1 MFLVFDTETTGL
13 PQNYNAPLTD
23 FDNWPRMVQLAWQ
36 VHDDKGRFV
45 ENHNYIIQPEG
56 FEIPIGA
63 KMVHHISTKY
73 ATEHGKPLD
82 EVLDIFLQSAS
93 KATHFV
99 GHNIDFDLCILGCE
113 FLRKKG
119 ENPLPNW
126 RKVDTCTEKTAEF
139 CQLPGGKGGKFK
151 LPRLEEFHQILFGEK
166 FGDAH
171 NAAAD
176 VEATA
181 RVFLELVRRGILDAN
196 DLGVDA
202 QFIAD
207 FKAANPEMIQ
217 PAGITFEPIVDEEE
231 TEEVPEIGDY
241 VPQHFTHL
249 HVHSHYSMLDGMSKV
264 PDLVAKCKK
273 NGMYSLALTDHG
285 NMFGIKDFA
294 DTVNKENGKVK
305 DAIKEVEAEKKKLE
319 NGESGEMSEEE
330 KAAKLDDLN
339 SQLSTLNSQ
348 LFKPIYGIETY
359 CAPVSIDK
367 RDGRQD
373 RGWHLILLAKN
384 KTGYHSL
391 CKLSSIAYTDG
402 FYYNPRIDHSLLEKY
417 HEGLICSSAC
427 LAGEVP
433 QKIMNG
439 DMTGA
444 EASIQ
449 WFKNLFG
456 DDYYL
461 EVQRHKTD
469 KPGGDTEVYERQK
482 EVNKILFDLAKKYG
496 IKVIATNDVH
506 FVEEEHGE
514 AHDRL
519 ICLSTGKDLDDPTRM
534 HYTKQEWL
542 KTPAEM
548 GRIFSDHPEV
558 LENTQEIVDKVETY
572 SIDSDPIMPK
582 FPIPESFG
590 TEESYRQKFTKED
603 LFNEFTR
610 DEHGNVI
617 MSQEEAEKKVKKLG
631 GYDRLY
637 RIKLEADYLAE
648 LTWKGAHERYGET
661 LTEEQI
667 ERIKFELHVMKTMG
681 FPGYFLIVSDYIR
694 AAREELGVSVG
705 PGRGSAAGSVVAY
718 CLKITDLDPLKYD
731 LLFERFLNPDRISLP
746 DIDVDFDDDGRGRV
760 LDWITKKYGKE
771 KVAHIIT
778 YGTMAAKSAI
788 QDVGR
793 VQKVPLPE
801 VAKIKSY
808 IPDRNFDEAAVKAVE
823 GELPKKMPKVN
834 LKNCYKYVP
843 ELKEMLNG
851 DDKNV
856 SSMLTYAEELEDTNR
871 QIGIHA
877 CGVIIGADDLT
888 NVAPVC
894 TVKDKDTKE
903 DVVVTQYDGHVIETV
918 GLIKMDFLG
927 LKTLTLIKDALKNI
941 KKTHGIDIDID
952 HIPIDDEET
961 YKLYSAG
968 NTIGTFQFESP
979 GMQKYLREL
988 QPSVIGD
995 IIAMNALYRPGPMD
1009 NIPDFIARKQGRQ
1022 EIKYDFDCMEKYL
1035 KDTYGICVYQEQVM
1049 LLSRELA
1056 DFTRG
1061 ESDTLRK
1068 AMGKKQLAKME
1079 ELYGKFMKQGVAKL
1093 TKTENLPE
1101 DEVKKRLEKIWE
1113 EWKKF
1118 ASYAFNK
1125 SHAACYSWVSYQTA
1139 YLKAHYPAE
1148 FMAAVLNN
1156 ELGDIKQVNFMTEE
1170 CKRMKIEVL
1179 GPDVN
1184 ESEYEFSVNEKGE
1197 IRYGMGGIKNVGE
1210 AAVAGIV
1217 AEREAN
1223 GKFKDFG
1230 DFVMRVADKG
1240 LNVRALESMGMAGC
1254 FDSFKGFHRAMLFY
1268 VAPNETSSFSEK
1280 AMRMVASFNERKN
1293 SAQMDLFGFGDDEG
1307 VEETFSMP
1315 LPQCEPWSKMRELEM
1330 EKEALG
1336 FYISSHPMQVYHL
1349 PIKYFCN
1356 CDVEGLKN
1364 AMNDVEKNLKRPVRL
1379 GGQITR
1385 AEEYTAKN
1393 GNPYG
1398 RFTIEDQSGAL
1409 QFALFKENY
1418 LNCRNL
1424 LTVNSFVMLSG
1435 ILDKPFPRA
1444 GQDPNVAPTT
1454 LEVRFSEA
1462 RLLDSLLESTSKTV
1476 YLKLNVAEMDK
1487 ESMEEFIKVLKDN
1500 PGKQHFKL
1508 HLFDPIG
1515 KKSCNL
1521 TPAKS
1526 SINAQEVL
1534 PLLEKMPFVEFD
1546 LR

>member
-13 PQNYNAPLTD
+13 PLNYNAPLTD

-36 VHDDKGRFV
+36 IHDDKGRFV
-45 ENHNYIIQPEG
+45 ENHNYIVQPEG
-56 FEIPIGA
+56 FEIPIA
-63 KMVHHISTKY
+63 VRSVHHITTNY
-73 ATEHGKPLD
+73 AMKHGRPLE

-93 KATHFV
+93 KVTHFV

-139 CQLPGGKGGKFK
+139 CQLPGGKNGKFK
-151 LPRLEEFHQILFGEK
+151 LPRLEEFHHILFGEK
-166 FGDAH
+166 FDDAH

-181 RVFLELVRRGILDAN
+181 RVFLELVRRGILDER

-207 FKAANPEMIQ
+207 FKAANPDVIQ
-217 PAGITFEPIVDEEE
+217 PAGITFEPIVDEDELQDD
-231 TEEVPEIGDY
+231 VPGFGDY
-241 VPQHFTHL
+241 LPQHFTHL

-305 DAIKEVEAEKKKLE
+305 DAIKEQQAIIGKP
-319 NGESGEMSEEE
+319 ESTDEE
-330 KAAKLDDLN
+330 KIAAQEQIERLN
-339 SQLSTLNSQ
+339 KQF
-348 LFKPIYGIETY
+348 FKPIFGIETY
-359 CAPVSIDK
+359 CAPISIDK

-439 DMTGA
+439 DMKGA
-444 EASIQ
+444 EESIQ

-456 DDYYL
+456 EDYYL

-482 EVNKILFDLAKKYG
+482 EVNKIIFGLAKKYG

-572 SIDSDPIMPK
+572 SIDSDPIMPI
-582 FPIPESFG
+582 FPIPEDFG
-590 TEESYRQKFTKED
+590 TEEQYRQKFTEED

-610 DEHGNVI
+610 DEHGNVVL
-617 MSQEEAEKKVKKLG
+617 SQEEAEKKVKKLG
-631 GYDRLY
+631 GYNRLY
-637 RIKLEADYLAE
+637 RIKLEADYLAK
-648 LTWKGAHERYGET
+648 LTWEGAKERYGEN

-823 GELPKKMPKVN
+823 GEVPKKMPKVN

-843 ELKEMLNG
+843 ELKEMLEG

-903 DVVVTQYDGHVIETV
+903 DVVVTQYDGHVIESV

-1009 NIPDFIARKQGRQ
+1009 NIPDFILRKQGKQ
-1022 EIKYDFDCMEKYL
+1022 EIKYDFNCMEKYL

-1170 CKRMKIEVL
+1170 CKRMKIAVL

-1254 FDSFKGFHRAMLFY
+1254 FDSFKGFHRAMLFHI
-1268 VAPNETSSFSEK
+1268 APNETSSFSEK

-1293 SAQMDLFGFGDDEG
+1293 SSQMDLFGFGDEGG
-1307 VEETFSMP
+1307 VEEAFSMP
-1315 LPQCEPWSKMRELEM
+1315 LPQCEPWSKMKELEM

-1385 AEEYTAKN
+1385 ADEFTAKN

-1435 ILDKPFPRA
+1435 ILDRPFPRA

-1487 ESMEEFIKVLKDN
+1487 ESMEEFIKVLKEN
-1500 PGKQHFKL
+1500 PGKQHYKL
-1508 HLFDPIG
+1508 HLFDSIG

-1521 TPAKS
+1521 TPAKGA
-1526 SINAQEVL
+1526 INAQEVL
-1534 PLLEKMPFVEFD
+1534 PLLEKFPFSNFVEFD

>member
-13 PQNYNAPLTD
+13 PKNDNAPVTD
-23 FDNWPRMVQLAWQ
+23 VENWPRLVQLSWQ
-36 VHDDKGRFV
+36 LHDALGNIIEYHNHIVQPDGFV
-45 ENHNYIIQPEG
+45 
-56 FEIPIGA
+56 IPIKA
-63 KMVHHISTKY
+63 KAVHGISTNHALKY
-73 ATEHGKPLD
+73 GIPIN
-82 EVLDIFLQSAS
+82 EVLDIFMQSAS
-93 KATHFV
+93 KAKYLV
-99 GHNIDFDLCILGCE
+99 GHNLGFDLNVLGAE
-113 FLRKKG
+113 FIRAG
-119 ENPLPNW
+119 RDNPLPQW
-126 RKVDTCTEKTAEF
+126 PVLDTCTEKMADY

-151 LPRLEEFHQILFGEK
+151 LPKLGEFHHLLFGED
-166 FGDAH
+166 FDSAH
-171 NAAAD
+171 NACAD
-176 VEATA
+176 VQATA
-181 RVFLELVRRGILDAN
+181 RVFFELLRLGVIN
-196 DLGVDA
+196 EQDLGVDP
-202 QFIAD
+202 QFMDD
-207 FKAANPEMIQ
+207 FKAANPMTIQ
-217 PAGITFEPIVDEEE
+217 PAPVEIVPNRFDDE
-231 TEEVPEIGDY
+231 TEEEEEPEIGDY
-241 VPQHFTHL
+241 MPTHFTHL

-294 DTVNKENGKVK
+294 DTVNKENGKVE
-305 DAIKEVEAEKKKLE
+305 DAIKEQEAILKKE
-319 NGESGEMSEEE
+319 DATEEE
-330 KAAKLDDLN
+330 KAAAQTEIEKLN
-339 SQLSTLNSQ
+339 GQF
-348 LFKPIYGIETY
+348 FKPIFGIETY
-359 CAPVSIDK
+359 CAPHGIEVKEGRNEK
-367 RDGRQD
+367 R
-373 RGWHLILLAKN
+373 WHLILLAKN
-384 KTGYHSL
+384 KAGYHSL
-391 CKLSSIAYTDG
+391 CKLSSIAFTEGY
-402 FYYNPRIDHSLLEKY
+402 YYNPRIDHSLLEKY

-439 DMTGA
+439 DMEGA

-456 DDYYL
+456 EDYYL

-482 EVNKILFDLAKKYG
+482 EVNKILFDLAKKYD

-572 SIDSDPIMPK
+572 SIDSDPIMPI
-582 FPIPESFG
+582 FPIPEEFG
-590 TEESYRQKFTKED
+590 TEEEYRKKFTEED

-610 DEHGNVI
+610 DEHGNVV

-637 RIKLEADYLAE
+637 RIKLEADYLAK
-648 LTWKGAHERYGET
+648 LTWDGAHQRYGEN

-788 QDVGR
+788 QDVCR
-793 VQKVPLPE
+793 VQKIPLSK
-801 VAKIKSY
+801 VAEIKGF

-823 GELPKKMPKVN
+823 GEVPKKMPKVN
-834 LKNCYKYVP
+834 LRNCYKYVP

-851 DDKNV
+851 ADPNIA
-856 SSMLTYAEELEDTNR
+856 SMLVYAEELEDTNR
-871 QIGIHA
+871 QTGVHA

-888 NVAPVC
+888 NVAPVA
-894 TVKDKDTKE
+894 TVEDRETKQR
-903 DVVVTQYDGHVIETV
+903 VVVTQYDGHVIETV

-941 KKTHGIDIDID
+941 KKTHGVDIDID
-952 HIPIDDEET
+952 HIPIDDKLT
-961 YKLYSAG
+961 YELYSAG

-1093 TKTENLPE
+1093 TQTEHLPE

-1170 CKRMKIEVL
+1170 CKRMKINVL

-1223 GKFKDFG
+1223 GKYKDFG
-1230 DFVMRVADKG
+1230 DFVMRIADKG

-1268 VAPNETSSFSEK
+1268 IAPNDSVPFSER
-1280 AMRMVASFNERKN
+1280 AMRMVASYNEKKN
-1293 SAQMDLFGFGDDEG
+1293 SAQMDLFGFGDEG
-1307 VEETFSMP
+1307 ATEETFNIP
-1315 LPQCEPWSKMRELEM
+1315 LPACEPWSKMKELEM

-1356 CDVEGLKN
+1356 CDVEGMKAAL
-1364 AMNDVEKNLKRPVRL
+1364 NDVEKNQGRPIRL
-1379 GGQITR
+1379 GGQITKS
-1385 AEEYTAKN
+1385 EEFPTKS
-1393 GNPYG
+1393 NPQVKYG
-1398 RFTIEDQSGAL
+1398 RYTIEDQTGA
-1409 QFALFKENY
+1409 FNFMLFRENF
-1418 LNCRNL
+1418 LNFSNL
-1424 LTVNSFVMLSG
+1424 LKVNEFVMLSG
-1435 ILDKPFPRA
+1435 TMSMPYPKKNGDEIIPPS
-1444 GQDPNVAPTT
+1444 V
-1454 LEVRFSEA
+1454 LELRINDVK
-1462 RLLDSLLESTSKTV
+1462 LLDSLLANTSKTV
-1476 YLKLNVAEMDK
+1476 YIKLNVAEMNK
-1487 ESMEEFIKVLKDN
+1487 ESMEEFIKVLKGN
-1500 PGKQHFKL
+1500 PGKQHYKL
-1508 HLFDPIG
+1508 HLFDPLG

-1521 TPAKS
+1521 TPVKG

>member
-1 MFLVFDTETTGL
+1 MFLIFDTETTGL
-13 PQNYNAPLTD
+13 PKSDNAPLTD

-36 VHDDKGRFV
+36 VHDEQGRFV
-45 ENHNYIIQPEG
+45 ENHNYLVKPEG
-56 FEIPIGA
+56 FVIPIDA
-63 KMVHHISTKY
+63 KMVHGISTEY
-73 ATEHGKPLD
+73 ATEHGLPLS
-82 EVLDIFLQSAS
+82 EVLDRFMQSAAQV
-93 KATHFV
+93 KYLV
-99 GHNIDFDLCILGCE
+99 GHNINFDLNVLGCE
-113 FLRKKG
+113 FLRSG
-119 ENPLPNW
+119 RDNPLHRWPI
-126 RKVDTCTEKTAEF
+126 VDTCTEKTATF
-139 CQLPGGKGGKFK
+139 CQLPGGKGGRFK
-151 LPRLEEFHQILFGEK
+151 LPRLNEIHRILFGED
-166 FGDAH
+166 FDSAH
-171 NAAAD
+171 NACAD
-176 VEATA
+176 VQATA
-181 RVFLELVRRGILDAN
+181 RVFLELVRRGVIDEN
-196 DLGVDA
+196 DLNVSP

-207 FKAANPEMIQ
+207 FKAANPEVIQ
-217 PAGITFEPIVDEEE
+217 PAGIVVENNFETIDNRGEES
-231 TEEVPEIGDY
+231 VPETGDY
-241 VPQHFTHL
+241 IPKHFTHL

-264 PDLVAKCKK
+264 PDLVEKCKK

-305 DAIKEVEAEKKKLE
+305 DAIKVQKAILEKEEAT
-319 NGESGEMSEEE
+319 EEE
-330 KAAKLDDLN
+330 KVAAQAEIDKLN
-339 SQLSTLNSQ
+339 GQF
-348 LFKPIYGIETY
+348 FKPIFGIETY
-359 CAPVSIDK
+359 CAPVDIAK

-384 KTGYHSL
+384 KAGYHSL
-391 CKLSSIAYTDG
+391 CKLSSIAYTEG

-417 HEGLICSSAC
+417 HEGVICSSAC

-439 DMTGA
+439 DLAGA
-444 EASIQ
+444 EASIE

-456 DDYYL
+456 EDYYL
-461 EVQRHKTD
+461 EIQRHKTD

-482 EVNKILFDLAKKYG
+482 EVNKIILQLAEKHHV
-496 IKVIATNDVH
+496 KVIATNDVH

-548 GRIFSDHPEV
+548 GRIFSDVPFT

-572 SIDSDPIMPK
+572 SIDSDPIMPV
-582 FPIPESFG
+582 FPIPEDFG
-590 TEESYRQKFTKED
+590 TEEEYRQKFTEED
-603 LFNEFTR
+603 LLNEFTR
-610 DEHGNVI
+610 DEHGNEV
-617 MSQEEAEKKVKKLG
+617 MSREEAEKKVKKLG
-631 GYDRLY
+631 GYNRLY
-637 RIKLEADYLAE
+637 RIKLEADYLAK
-648 LTWKGAHERYGET
+648 LTWEGAKERYGDN

-746 DIDVDFDDDGRGRV
+746 DIDVDFDDDGRERV
-760 LDWITKKYGKE
+760 LDWVTKKYGKE

-808 IPDRNFDEAAVKAVE
+808 IPDRGFDEAAVKAVE

-843 ELKEMLNG
+843 ELKEMLEG
-851 DDKNV
+851 DDQNI

-941 KKTHGIDIDID
+941 KKTQGIDIDID
-952 HIPIDDEET
+952 HIPIDDKLT
-961 YKLYSAG
+961 YDLYCSG

-1022 EIKYDFDCMEKYL
+1022 EIKYDFNCMEKYL

-1093 TKTENLPE
+1093 TQTEGLPE
-1101 DEVKKRLEKIWE
+1101 EEVKKRLEKIWE

-1170 CKRMKIEVL
+1170 CKRMKIAVL

-1184 ESEYEFSVNEKGE
+1184 ESEYEFSVNDKGE

-1217 AEREAN
+1217 AEREAH

-1240 LNVRALESMGMAGC
+1240 LNTRALESMGMAGC
-1254 FDSFKGFHRAMLFY
+1254 FDGFKGFHRAMLVY
-1268 VAPNETSSFSEK
+1268 MAPNEISTFAEK
-1280 AMRMVASFNERKN
+1280 AMRMVASYNERRN
-1293 SAQMDLFGFGDDEG
+1293 SAQMDLFGFGSDEA
-1307 VEETFSMP
+1307 EEAFSMP
-1315 LPQCEPWSKMRELEM
+1315 LPECEPWSKMKELEM

-1336 FYISSHPMQVYHL
+1336 FYISSHPMEVYHL
-1349 PIKYFCN
+1349 PLKFFSNCN
-1356 CDVEGLKN
+1356 VEQLKAAQN
-1364 AMNDVEKNLKRPVRL
+1364 NPEKFLKQPVRL

-1385 AEEYTAKN
+1385 AEEFTAKN

-1398 RFTIEDQSGAL
+1398 RFTIEDQSGAF

-1418 LNCRNL
+1418 ANCKNL
-1424 LTVNSFVMLSG
+1424 LTLNSFVMLYG
-1435 ILDKPFPRA
+1435 TLDKPFPRS
-1444 GQDPNVAPTT
+1444 GQDPNEMPQT
-1454 LEVRFSEA
+1454 LEVRFNEV
-1462 RLLDSLLESTSKTV
+1462 RLLDSLLETTGKTV
-1476 YLKLNVAEMDK
+1476 FIKLNVSEMTQPN
-1487 ESMEEFIKVLKDN
+1487 MEEFIKTLKDN
-1500 PGKQHFKL
+1500 PGKQNYKL
-1508 HLFDPIG
+1508 HLFDPIV
-1515 KKSCNL
+1515 KRSCNM
-1521 TPAKS
+1521 TP
-1526 SINAQEVL
+1526 ITGGVNAQEVL

>member
-13 PQNYNAPLTD
+13 PKIDNAPVTD
-23 FDNWPRMVQLAWQ
+23 VDNWPRLVQLSWQ
-36 VHDDKGRFV
+36 LHDALGNLIEYHNHIVQPDGFV
-45 ENHNYIIQPEG
+45 
-56 FEIPIGA
+56 IPIKA
-63 KMVHHISTKY
+63 KAVHGISTNHALKY
-73 ATEHGKPLD
+73 GIPIN
-82 EVLDIFLQSAS
+82 EVLDSFMQSAS
-93 KATHFV
+93 KAKYLV
-99 GHNIDFDLCILGCE
+99 GHNLDFDLNVLGAE
-113 FLRKKG
+113 FIRAG
-119 ENPLPNW
+119 RDNPLPQW
-126 RKVDTCTEKTAEF
+126 PVLDTCTEKMAEY

-151 LPRLEEFHQILFGEK
+151 LPKLGEFHHLLFDED
-166 FGDAH
+166 FDSAH
-171 NAAAD
+171 NACAD
-176 VEATA
+176 VQATA
-181 RVFLELVRRGILDAN
+181 RVFFELLRLGVIN
-196 DLGVDA
+196 EQDLGVDP
-202 QFIAD
+202 QFMDD
-207 FKAANPEMIQ
+207 FKAANPAMIQ
-217 PAGITFEPIVDEEE
+217 PAPVGIVPNCYDDDEEG
-231 TEEVPEIGDY
+231 EEEPEFGDY
-241 VPQHFTHL
+241 VPQYFTHL

-305 DAIKEVEAEKKKLE
+305 DAIKEQEAILKKE
-319 NGESGEMSEEE
+319 DATEEE
-330 KAAKLDDLN
+330 RAAAQEQIEKLN
-339 SQLSTLNSQ
+339 KQF
-348 LFKPIYGIETY
+348 FKPIFGIETY
-359 CAPVSIDK
+359 CAPHGIEVKEGRNEK
-367 RDGRQD
+367 R
-373 RGWHLILLAKN
+373 WHLILLAKN

-391 CKLSSIAYTDG
+391 CKLSSIAFTEGY
-402 FYYNPRIDHSLLEKY
+402 YYNPRIDHSLLEKY

-439 DMTGA
+439 DMEGA

-456 DDYYL
+456 EDYYL

-482 EVNKILFDLAKKYG
+482 EVNKIIFDLAKKYD

-582 FPIPESFG
+582 FPIPEDFG
-590 TEESYRQKFTKED
+590 TEEEYRKKFTEED

-617 MSQEEAEKKVKKLG
+617 MSQEEGEKKVKKLG

-637 RIKLEADYLAE
+637 RIKLEADYLAK
-648 LTWKGAHERYGET
+648 LTWDGAKERYGED
-661 LTEEQI
+661 LTEEQV

-746 DIDVDFDDDGRGRV
+746 DIDVDFDDDGRDRV
-760 LDWITKKYGKE
+760 LDWVTKKYGKE

-788 QDVGR
+788 QDVSR
-793 VQKVPLPE
+793 VQKVPLSK
-801 VAKIKSY
+801 VAEIKGY
-808 IPDRNFDEAAVKAVE
+808 IPDRNFDESAVKAVE
-823 GELPKKMPKVN
+823 GEVPKKMPKVN

-843 ELKEMLNG
+843 ELKKMVEG
-851 DDKNV
+851 DDQNIA
-856 SSMLTYAEELEDTNR
+856 SMLTYAEELEDTNR
-871 QIGIHA
+871 QVGIHA

-941 KKTHGIDIDID
+941 KKTRGIDIDID
-952 HIPIDDEET
+952 HIPIDDKLT
-961 YKLYSAG
+961 YELYSAG

-1093 TKTENLPE
+1093 TQTEHLPE

-1184 ESEYEFSVNEKGE
+1184 ESEYKFSVNEKGE

-1210 AAVAGIV
+1210 AAVKGIV
-1217 AEREAN
+1217 EEREAN

-1254 FDSFKGFHRAMLFY
+1254 FDSFKGFHRAMLFNI
-1268 VAPNETSSFSEK
+1268 APNDSVPFSER

-1293 SAQMDLFGFGDDEG
+1293 SAQMDLFGFGSDEG
-1307 VEETFSMP
+1307 VEETFSIK
-1315 LPQCEPWSKMRELEM
+1315 LPECEPWSKMKELEM

-1356 CDVEGLKN
+1356 CDVEGLKV
-1364 AMNDVEKNLKRPVRL
+1364 ALNDVEKNQGRPVRL
-1379 GGQITR
+1379 GGQITKS
-1385 AEEYTAKN
+1385 EEFPTKS
-1393 GNPYG
+1393 NPQVKYG
-1398 RFTIEDQSGAL
+1398 RYTIEDQTGA
-1409 QFALFKENY
+1409 FNFMLFRENF
-1418 LNCRNL
+1418 LNFSNL
-1424 LTVNSFVMLSG
+1424 LKVNEFVMLSG
-1435 ILDKPFPRA
+1435 TMSMPYPKKNGNEIIPPS
-1444 GQDPNVAPTT
+1444 V
-1454 LEVRFSEA
+1454 LELRINDVK
-1462 RLLDSLLESTSKTV
+1462 LLDSLLANTSKTV
-1476 YLKLNVAEMDK
+1476 YIRLNVAEMNR
-1487 ESMEEFIKVLKDN
+1487 ESMDEFVKVLKDN
-1500 PGKQHFKL
+1500 PGKQHYKL
-1508 HLFDPIG
+1508 HIFDPLS
-1515 KKSCNL
+1515 KKSCNMS
-1521 TPAKS
+1521 PAKGT
-1526 SINAQEVL
+1526 INAQEVL

>member
-13 PQNYNAPLTD
+13 PKIENAPLTD

-36 VHDDKGRFV
+36 IHDDLGRFV
-45 ENHNYIIQPEG
+45 ENYNYLVQPEG
-56 FEIPIGA
+56 FEIPIAA
-63 KMVHHISTKY
+63 KMVHVISTEHAMKY
-73 ATEHGKPLD
+73 GRPLN
-82 EVLDIFLQSAS
+82 EVLDLFMESAARA
-93 KATHFV
+93 KYLV
-99 GHNIDFDLCILGCE
+99 GHNINFDLNVLGCE
-113 FLRKKG
+113 FLRSG
-119 ENPLPNW
+119 RANPLPQW
-126 RKVDTCTEKTAEF
+126 QIIDTCTEKTAEF
-139 CQLPGGKGGKFK
+139 CQFPGGKGGKFK
-151 LPRLEEFHQILFGEK
+151 LPRLGEIHHLLFGED
-166 FGDAH
+166 FDSAH
-171 NAAAD
+171 NASAD

-181 RVFLELVRRGILDAN
+181 RVFLELIRRGVIDEN
-196 DLGVDA
+196 DLHVDS
-202 QFIAD
+202 QFIVD
-207 FKAANPEMIQ
+207 FKTANPDVIQ
-217 PAGITFEPIVDEEE
+217 PAGIKVEANFDAAEVEEE
-231 TEEVPEIGDY
+231 SMPEIGDY

-273 NGMYSLALTDHG
+273 YGMYSLALTDHG

-305 DAIKEVEAEKKKLE
+305 DAIKEQQAIINKEDAT
-319 NGESGEMSEEE
+319 EEE
-330 KAAKLDDLN
+330 KAVAQAQIDKLN
-339 SQLSTLNSQ
+339 GQF
-348 LFKPIYGIETY
+348 FKPIYGIETY

-402 FYYNPRIDHSLLEKY
+402 FYYNPRIDHNLLERY

-439 DMTGA
+439 DMKGA
-444 EASIQ
+444 EESIQ
-449 WFKNLFG
+449 WFKSLFG
-456 DDYYL
+456 EDYYL

-482 EVNKILFDLAKKYG
+482 EVNKILFDLATKYNV
-496 IKVIATNDVH
+496 KVIATNDVH

-572 SIDSDPIMPK
+572 SIDSAPIMPK
-582 FPIPESFG
+582 FPIPEDFG
-590 TEESYRQKFTKED
+590 TEAEYRQKFTEED

-617 MSQEEAEKKVKKLG
+617 MSQEEAEKKVQKMG

-637 RIKLEADYLAE
+637 RIKLEADYLAK
-648 LTWKGAHERYGET
+648 LTWEGAHQRYGEN

-746 DIDVDFDDDGRGRV
+746 DIDVDFDDDGRERV
-760 LDWITKKYGKE
+760 LDWVTKKYGKE

-788 QDVGR
+788 ADVGR

-843 ELKEMLNG
+843 ELKNLLNG

-927 LKTLTLIKDALKNI
+927 LKTLTLIKDALRNI
-941 KKTHGIDIDID
+941 KKTRGIDIDID
-952 HIPIDDEET
+952 HIPIDDKET
-961 YKLYSAG
+961 YELYSAG

-1009 NIPDFIARKQGRQ
+1009 NIPDFILRKQGRQ

-1079 ELYGKFMKQGVAKL
+1079 ELYEKFMKQGVAKL
-1093 TKTENLPE
+1093 TQTEQLPE
-1101 DEVKKRLEKIWE
+1101 AEVKKRLEKIWE

-1156 ELGDIKQVNFMTEE
+1156 ELGDIKKVNFMTEE
-1170 CKRMKIEVL
+1170 CKRMKIAVL

-1184 ESEYEFSVNEKGE
+1184 ESEYTFSVNEKGE

-1210 AAVAGIV
+1210 AVVKGIV
-1217 AEREAN
+1217 EEREAN

-1230 DFVMRVADKG
+1230 DFVMRIADKSF
-1240 LNVRALESMGMAGC
+1240 NVRALESMGMAGC
-1254 FDSFKGFHRAMLFY
+1254 FDSFKGFHRAMLFNI
-1268 VAPNETSSFSEK
+1268 APNESSPFSEK
-1280 AMRMVASFNERKN
+1280 AMRMVASYNERKN
-1293 SAQMDLFGFGDDEG
+1293 SAQMDLFGFGDESG
-1307 VEETFSMP
+1307 AEEVFTMP
-1315 LPQCEPWSKMRELEM
+1315 LPECAPWSKMKELEM

-1336 FYISSHPMQVYHL
+1336 FYISSHPMEVYHL
-1349 PIKYFCN
+1349 PLRYFANCN
-1356 CDVEGLKN
+1356 VETLKA
-1364 AMNDVEKNLKRPVRL
+1364 AMEDPERNIRRSVRL

-1424 LTVNSFVMLSG
+1424 LTVNSFVMLYG
-1435 ILDKPFPRA
+1435 TLDRPFPRP
-1444 GQDPNVAPTT
+1444 GQDPNMAPST
-1454 LEVRFSEA
+1454 LEVRFNEA
-1462 RLLDSLLESTSKTV
+1462 RLLDSLLETTTKTV
-1476 YLKLNVAEMDK
+1476 YIKLNVAEMDQS
-1487 ESMEEFIKVLKDN
+1487 EMDEFVKLMKQN
-1500 PGKQHFKL
+1500 AGKQSYKL

-1515 KKSCNL
+1515 KKACNM
-1521 TPAKS
+1521 TPTRGA
-1526 SINAQEVL
+1526 INAQEVL
-1534 PLLEKMPFVEFD
+1534 PLLEKEPFKNFVEFD

>member
-13 PQNYNAPLTD
+13 PKIENAPLTD

-36 VHDDKGRFV
+36 IHDDLGRFV
-45 ENHNYIIQPEG
+45 ENYNYLVQPEG
-56 FEIPIGA
+56 FEIPIAA
-63 KMVHHISTKY
+63 KMVHGISTEHAMKY
-73 ATEHGKPLD
+73 GRPLN
-82 EVLDIFLQSAS
+82 EVLDLFMESAARA
-93 KATHFV
+93 KYLV
-99 GHNIDFDLCILGCE
+99 GHNINFDLNVLGCE
-113 FLRKKG
+113 FLRSG
-119 ENPLPNW
+119 RANPLPQW
-126 RKVDTCTEKTAEF
+126 QIIDTCTEKTAEF
-139 CQLPGGKGGKFK
+139 CQFPGGKGGKFK
-151 LPRLEEFHQILFGEK
+151 LPRLGEIHHLLFGED
-166 FGDAH
+166 FDSAH
-171 NAAAD
+171 NASAD

-181 RVFLELVRRGILDAN
+181 RVFLELIRRGVIDEN
-196 DLGVDA
+196 DLHVDS
-202 QFIAD
+202 QFIVD
-207 FKAANPEMIQ
+207 FKTANPDVIQ
-217 PAGITFEPIVDEEE
+217 PAGIKVEANFDAAEVEEE
-231 TEEVPEIGDY
+231 SMPEIGDY

-273 NGMYSLALTDHG
+273 YGMYSLALTDHG

-305 DAIKEVEAEKKKLE
+305 DAIKEQQAIINKEDAT
-319 NGESGEMSEEE
+319 EEE
-330 KAAKLDDLN
+330 KAVAQAQIDKLN
-339 SQLSTLNSQ
+339 GQF
-348 LFKPIYGIETY
+348 FKPIYGIETY

-402 FYYNPRIDHSLLEKY
+402 FYYNPRIDHNLLERY

-439 DMTGA
+439 DMKGA
-444 EASIQ
+444 EESIQ
-449 WFKNLFG
+449 WFKSLFG
-456 DDYYL
+456 EDYYL

-482 EVNKILFDLAKKYG
+482 EVNKILFDLATKYNV
-496 IKVIATNDVH
+496 KVIATNDVH

-572 SIDSDPIMPK
+572 SIDSAPIMPK
-582 FPIPESFG
+582 FPIPEDFG
-590 TEESYRQKFTKED
+590 TEAEYRQKFTEED

-617 MSQEEAEKKVKKLG
+617 MSQEEAEKKVQKMG

-637 RIKLEADYLAE
+637 RIKLEADYLAK
-648 LTWKGAHERYGET
+648 LTWEGAHQRYGEN

-746 DIDVDFDDDGRGRV
+746 DIDVDFDDDGRERV
-760 LDWITKKYGKE
+760 LDWVTKKYGKE

-788 QDVGR
+788 ADVGR

-843 ELKEMLNG
+843 ELKNLLNG

-927 LKTLTLIKDALKNI
+927 LKTLTLIKDALRNI
-941 KKTHGIDIDID
+941 KKTRGIDIDID
-952 HIPIDDEET
+952 HIPIDDKET
-961 YKLYSAG
+961 YELYSAG

-1009 NIPDFIARKQGRQ
+1009 NIPDFILRKQGRQ

-1079 ELYGKFMKQGVAKL
+1079 ELYEKFMKQGVAKL
-1093 TKTENLPE
+1093 TQTEQLPE
-1101 DEVKKRLEKIWE
+1101 AEVKKRLEKIWE

-1156 ELGDIKQVNFMTEE
+1156 ELGDIKKVNFMTEE
-1170 CKRMKIEVL
+1170 CKRMKIAVL

-1184 ESEYEFSVNEKGE
+1184 ESEYTFSVNEKGE

-1210 AAVAGIV
+1210 AVVKGIV
-1217 AEREAN
+1217 EEREAN

-1230 DFVMRVADKG
+1230 DFVMRIADKSF
-1240 LNVRALESMGMAGC
+1240 NVRALESMGMAGC
-1254 FDSFKGFHRAMLFY
+1254 FDSFKGFHRAMLFNI
-1268 VAPNETSSFSEK
+1268 APNESSPFSEK
-1280 AMRMVASFNERKN
+1280 AMRMVASYNERKN
-1293 SAQMDLFGFGDDEG
+1293 SAQMDLFGFGDESG
-1307 VEETFSMP
+1307 AEEVFTMP
-1315 LPQCEPWSKMRELEM
+1315 LPECAPWSKMKELEM

-1336 FYISSHPMQVYHL
+1336 FYISSHPMEVYHL
-1349 PIKYFCN
+1349 PLRYFANCN
-1356 CDVEGLKN
+1356 VETLKA
-1364 AMNDVEKNLKRPVRL
+1364 AMEDPERNIRRSVRL

-1424 LTVNSFVMLSG
+1424 LTVNSFVMLYG
-1435 ILDKPFPRA
+1435 TLDRPFPRP
-1444 GQDPNVAPTT
+1444 GQDPNMAPST
-1454 LEVRFSEA
+1454 LEVRFNEA
-1462 RLLDSLLESTSKTV
+1462 RLLDSLLETTTKTV
-1476 YLKLNVAEMDK
+1476 YIKLNVAEMDQS
-1487 ESMEEFIKVLKDN
+1487 EMDEFVKLMKQN
-1500 PGKQHFKL
+1500 AGKQSYKL

-1515 KKSCNL
+1515 KKACNM
-1521 TPAKS
+1521 TPNRGA
-1526 SINAQEVL
+1526 INAQEVL
-1534 PLLEKMPFVEFD
+1534 PLLEKEPFKNFVEFD

>member
-1 MFLVFDTETTGL
+1 
-13 PQNYNAPLTD
+13 
-23 FDNWPRMVQLAWQ
+23 
-36 VHDDKGRFV
+36 
-45 ENHNYIIQPEG
+45 
-56 FEIPIGA
+56 
-63 KMVHHISTKY
+63 
-73 ATEHGKPLD
+73 
-82 EVLDIFLQSAS
+82 
-93 KATHFV
+93 
-99 GHNIDFDLCILGCE
+99 
-113 FLRKKG
+113 
-119 ENPLPNW
+119 
-126 RKVDTCTEKTAEF
+126 
-139 CQLPGGKGGKFK
+139 
-151 LPRLEEFHQILFGEK
+151 
-166 FGDAH
+166 
-171 NAAAD
+171 
-176 VEATA
+176 
-181 RVFLELVRRGILDAN
+181 
-196 DLGVDA
+196 
-202 QFIAD
+202 
-207 FKAANPEMIQ
+207 
-217 PAGITFEPIVDEEE
+217 
-231 TEEVPEIGDY
+231 
-241 VPQHFTHL
+241 
-249 HVHSHYSMLDGMSKV
+249 MLDGMSKV
-264 PDLVAKCKK
+264 PDLVSKCKK

-305 DAIKEVEAEKKKLE
+305 DAIKEQQAIIGKP
-319 NGESGEMSEEE
+319 ESTDEE
-330 KAAKLDDLN
+330 KIAAQEQIEKLN
-339 SQLSTLNSQ
+339 KQF
-348 LFKPIYGIETY
+348 FKPIFGIETY
-359 CAPVSIDK
+359 CAPISIDK

-439 DMTGA
+439 DMNGA
-444 EASIQ
+444 EESIQ

-456 DDYYL
+456 EDYYL

-482 EVNKILFDLAKKYG
+482 EVNKIIFDLAKKYNV
-496 IKVIATNDVH
+496 KVIATNDVH

-542 KTPAEM
+542 KTPEEM

-572 SIDSDPIMPK
+572 SIDSDPIMPI
-582 FPIPESFG
+582 FPIPEDFG
-590 TEESYRQKFTKED
+590 TEEQYRQKYTEED

-610 DEHGNVI
+610 DEHGNVVL
-617 MSQEEAEKKVKKLG
+617 SQEEAEKKVKKLG
-631 GYDRLY
+631 GYNRLY
-637 RIKLEADYLAE
+637 RIKLEADYLAK
-648 LTWKGAHERYGET
+648 LTWEGAKERYGEN
-661 LTEEQI
+661 LTEDQI

-788 QDVGR
+788 ADVGR

-801 VAKIKSY
+801 VNKIKSF

-823 GELPKKMPKVN
+823 GEVPKKMPKVN

-843 ELKEMLNG
+843 ELKQLVEG
-851 DDKNV
+851 DDKNI

-941 KKTHGIDIDID
+941 KKTHGIEIDID

-961 YKLYSAG
+961 CKLYSAG

-1022 EIKYDFDCMEKYL
+1022 EIKYDFNCMEKYL

-1101 DEVKKRLEKIWE
+1101 EEVKKRLEKIWE

-1170 CKRMKIEVL
+1170 CKRMKINVL

-1254 FDSFKGFHRAMLFY
+1254 FDSFKGFHRAMLFNI
-1268 VAPNETSSFSEK
+1268 APNDSVPFSER

-1293 SAQMDLFGFGDDEG
+1293 SAQMDLFGFGSDEG
-1307 VEETFSMP
+1307 TEETFNIP
-1315 LPQCEPWSKMRELEM
+1315 LPECEPWSKMKELEM

-1364 AMNDVEKNLKRPVRL
+1364 ALNDVEKNLKRPVRL

-1385 AEEYTAKN
+1385 AEEFTAKN

-1435 ILDKPFPRA
+1435 IMDRPFPRA
-1444 GQDPNVAPTT
+1444 GQDPNVVLQT

-1476 YLKLNVAEMDK
+1476 YIKLNVAEMNK

-1500 PGKQHFKL
+1500 PGKQHYKV
-1508 HLFDPIG
+1508 HLFDPLS

-1521 TPAKS
+1521 TPVKG